1 MIRAAIIF
9 LLCLIANL
17 SFAQSVR
24 TFTITPPGEG
34 GFSYVIQKP
43 DETKDPLSIEG
54 KSVEAA
60 APEDPNGYR
69 VYVIDTSINRAAS
82 ADLVQVLK
90 TKKFTPKSD
99 EFTLIAETIFQLNP
113 KSGTV
118 TAANLKVT
126 SGKEVITKL
135 ITAQNNNQVSLQFL
149 PNSMISYEITYE
161 VGSNQNRLS
170 GLGDATKTAGAF
182 TIDIPIDA
190 EFNST
195 EESGVTNETPA
206 APKPSDAKNPLISLL
221 QNLTGL
227 ALVGG
232 LAYAGYWYYK
242 NNQKVVEKLADQA
255 GLRPQDPADPTG
267 ALPVE
272 PPKKDLQKI
281 VLQDSSLPMLGE
293 SQGGVVT
300 ATIAVTKNPRL
311 VTPDGNIHLI
321 SEGAQSVGRESAD
334 LTLAGESS
342 VSRSHA
348 QITRNSNQITISDSG
363 STNGTYINGTK
374 ITAPTVLIPGDT
386 VQFGTVSFRY
396 EE

>member
-1 MIRAAIIF
+1 VIRAALLF
-9 LLCLIANL
+9 LLCFFANL

-34 GFSYVIQKP
+34 GFSYIIQKP
-43 DETKDPLSIEG
+43 DESKAPLPIEG

-82 ADLVQVLK
+82 ADLIKVLK

-99 EFTLIAETIFQLNP
+99 EFTLVAETIFQLNP

-118 TAANLKVT
+118 PAANLKVT

-135 ITAQNNNQVSLQFL
+135 ITAQNNNQASIRFL
-149 PNSMISYEITYE
+149 PNSVISYEITYE
-161 VGSNQNRLS
+161 IGSNQSRLS
-170 GLGDATKTAGAF
+170 GMVDATKTAGAF
-182 TIDIPIDA
+182 TIDIPFDA
-190 EFNST
+190 EFSSSDK
-195 EESGVTNETPA
+195 SGVTNETSA
-206 APKPSDAKNPLISLL
+206 APKPSDAKNPFVSLL
-221 QNLTGL
+221 QNLIGL

-255 GLRPQDPADPTG
+255 GLKPQDPADPTG
-267 ALPVE
+267 ALPAD

-281 VLQDSSLPMLGE
+281 VLQDSSLPKLGE
-293 SQGGVVT
+293 GQGGVVT
-300 ATIAVTKNPRL
+300 PTIAVTKNPRL
-311 VTPDGNIHLI
+311 VTPEGNIHLI
-321 SEGAQSVGRESAD
+321 PEGTQSIGRESAD

-348 QITRNSNQITISDSG
+348 QITRDANQITVSDSG

-374 ITAPTVLIPGDT
+374 ITSPTVLNPGDT